1 MTGTSFAFAHAFT
14 RRANR
19 PAIRIRCVSSSC
31 SSEPSCSRRRQVRN
45 PPGYA
50 RAESRRSARSG
61 PRSHR
66 SRPAG
71 PRTARRSHRPPAD
84 RTDQPRLTSAGLP
97 RRGHSF
103 RAKSQTERRVLT
115 QIGKRLVRPKGPQ
128 QLFGAHWLA
137 ARRPMVIRA
146 AAERALDTLGT
157 VSYELD
163 VAAPLDGSLQAADQ
177 VAVPRLVDVDAVRPE
192 VNARSVAAVV
202 FATARSGVLYD
213 LQLR

>member
-1 MTGTSFAFAHAFT
+1 
-14 RRANR
+14 
-19 PAIRIRCVSSSC
+19 
-31 SSEPSCSRRRQVRN
+31 
-45 PPGYA
+45 
-50 RAESRRSARSG
+50 
-61 PRSHR
+61 
-66 SRPAG
+66 
-71 PRTARRSHRPPAD
+71 
-84 RTDQPRLTSAGLP
+84 
-97 RRGHSF
+97 
-103 RAKSQTERRVLT
+103 
-115 QIGKRLVRPKGPQ
+115 
-128 QLFGAHWLA
+128 
-137 ARRPMVIRA
+137 MVIRA